1 VIRLFF
7 RRLRK
12 NERGAAMLEFA
23 IVVPF
28 LLLLILGII
37 EFGWVFNGWLTV
49 TAAAREGARV
59 AVLEKDND
67 DDVYAAVQRHV
78 DNSTLSDHSVD
89 PPDRSGDEDI
99 KVIVKGQLLP
109 IIGLF
114 VRGELELTGQ
124 ATMRREYYIKK

>member
-1 VIRLFF
+1 
-7 RRLRK
+7 
-12 NERGAAMLEFA
+12 MLEFA

-99 KVIVKGQLLP
+99 KVIVRGQLLP
-109 IIGLF
+109 VIGLF